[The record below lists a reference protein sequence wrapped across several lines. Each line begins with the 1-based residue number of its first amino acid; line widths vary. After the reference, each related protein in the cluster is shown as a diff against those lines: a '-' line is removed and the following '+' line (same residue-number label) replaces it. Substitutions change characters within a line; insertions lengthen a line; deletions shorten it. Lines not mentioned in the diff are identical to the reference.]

1 MFSSFSDS
9 IFLASSVTTGLA
21 GATSV
26 ATGSSTVG
34 AGATSTF
41 GASVVVVATGAVG
54 ATFSVD
60 GAVSNF
66 SSLVCGA
73 DSPVVWTVGRSSVV
87 TGTTPSAATAWA

>member
-1 MFSSFSDS
+1 LFSSFSDS
-9 IFLASSVTTGLA
+9 IFLASSVTSDFS
-21 GATSV
+21 GATSFL
-26 ATGSSTVG
+26 AGSST
-34 AGATSTF
+34 AGEGVASTF